1 MPREPKPWRALT
13 RTGNASS
20 PGRASGSQVGG
31 EPIPCRSNS
40 PCASHLSASASTS
53 SGAGRSTSAPR
64 AHADAVVV
72 LSGARN
78 LRLDPALQLVERGVA
93 PVLAISGAARD
104 PRWRKARQLCA
115 VGHAGRVRVVCF
127 MPVPFST
134 RGEARAIGQLAR
146 ARGWNR
152 VVVVTS
158 TFHVTRTRLLFHRC
172 YAGRLWVVGAAAP
185 WWRLP
190 EEWASE
196 SGKLL
201 VQLTAERGC

>member
-1 MPREPKPWRALT
+1 
-13 RTGNASS
+13 
-20 PGRASGSQVGG
+20 
-31 EPIPCRSNS
+31 
-40 PCASHLSASASTS
+40 
-53 SGAGRSTSAPR
+53 
-64 AHADAVVV
+64 
-72 LSGARN
+72 
-78 LRLDPALQLVERGVA
+78 
-93 PVLAISGAARD
+93 
-104 PRWRKARQLCA
+104 
-115 VGHAGRVRVVCF
+115 

-134 RGEARAIGQLAR
+134 RGEARAIGRLAR

-172 YAGRLWVVGAAAP
+172 YGGRLWVVGAAAP

-196 SGKLL
+196 SGKLI

>member
-1 MPREPKPWRALT
+1 MVVALVGAWLVACAFLFVWPRAD
-13 RTGNASS
+13 
-20 PGRASGSQVGG
+20 
-31 EPIPCRSNS
+31 
-40 PCASHLSASASTS
+40 
-53 SGAGRSTSAPR
+53 APP

-93 PVLAISGAARD
+93 PLLAISGAARD

-115 VGHAGRVRVVCF
+115 AGHVGRVRVVCF

-134 RGEARAIGQLAR
+134 RGEARAIGRLAR